1 MYGTVTS
8 HPKISAVVI
17 VAIFIWKLKNWYQ
30 RIERG
35 RRMESGIVSIN
46 IQLQKI
52 DEQQEKMIKTL
63 LQKIEQWQ
71 EEKINTRLQKIE
83 EWQEEVLNLLWK
95 LQSANT
101 SQ

>member
-1 MYGTVTS
+1 
-8 HPKISAVVI
+8 
-17 VAIFIWKLKNWYQ
+17 
-30 RIERG
+30 
-35 RRMESGIVSIN
+35 MESGIVNIN

-52 DEQQEKMIKTL
+52 EEQQEKMITTL

-83 EWQEEVLNLLWK
+83 EQQEEVLNLLRK